1 MAIANTSKCI
11 IMERNKKKSFLIFLS
26 KFFLFFSKGILSYEI
41 TDLIKILVEKNETNS
56 KFKYDNLIDEK
67 NLELADTL
75 YIPEIDYSFNVSNS
89 TTSTN
94 TTSTLNSNTHT
105 LSATVNLYTG
115 GFSQL
120 NLITAQ
126 TRNQAYDYLREY
138 QKELLIKELLNG
150 YSNLQTL
157 IFKKKNQQ
165 LNLEFYRKKVLEAEI
180 LFKAN
185 RITKTEVL
193 DLENELL
200 EAQSVSLDYDR
211 KIDNLMLQVSKL
223 LDLEIYDEDV
233 NFDYV
238 IDVSNSQI
246 SKKLFSE
253 LMNSSYGQYLSFIEN
268 TYLPELEMSKKDL
281 RPSVDLTYS
290 LSESDNY
297 SAVIDHRRSSSLS
310 LSFSVP
316 IYDGYKDEN
325 NFNIEEYNYQK
336 KLLEHKDL
344 KRDLLN
350 TYLESW
356 NNYDFY
362 LNKINNQ
369 EKIIDSLELKLQGN
383 EILYKAQK
391 IDITQLIE
399 SKNELNDAHNI
410 LLDLKSSKKYYLID
424 ILILNGDL
432 NTIINGLG

>member
-1 MAIANTSKCI
+1 M
-11 IMERNKKKSFLIFLS
+11 
-26 KFFLFFSKGILSYEI
+26 
-41 TDLIKILVEKNETNS
+41 
-56 KFKYDNLIDEK
+56 
-67 NLELADTL
+67 
-75 YIPEIDYSFNVSNS
+75 
-89 TTSTN
+89 
-94 TTSTLNSNTHT
+94 
-105 LSATVNLYTG
+105 
-115 GFSQL
+115 
-120 NLITAQ
+120 
-126 TRNQAYDYLREY
+126 
-138 QKELLIKELLNG
+138 
-150 YSNLQTL
+150 

-185 RITKTEVL
+185 RVTKTEVL

-290 LSESDNY
+290 LSESYNY
-297 SAVIDHRRSSSLS
+297 SAAIDHRRSSSLS
-310 LSFSVP
+310 LSLSVP

>member
-1 MAIANTSKCI
+1 MAKIKI
-11 IMERNKKKSFLIFLS
+11 IFLS
-26 KFFLFFSKGILSYEI
+26 TFFLFFSKGILSYEI

-56 KFKYDNLIDEK
+56 KFKYDNLIDDK

-105 LSATVNLYTG
+105 LSATVNLYNG

-120 NLITAQ
+120 NLITTQ
-126 TRNQAYDYLREY
+126 TRNQAFDYLREY

-185 RITKTEVL
+185 RVTKTEVL

-223 LDLEIYDEDV
+223 LDLDIYDEDV

-238 IDVSNSQI
+238 IDVSNAQI

-297 SAVIDHRRSSSLS
+297 SAAIDHRRSSSLS
-310 LSFSVP
+310 LSLSVP

>member
-1 MAIANTSKCI
+1 MAKIKI
-11 IMERNKKKSFLIFLS
+11 IFLIIFL
-26 KFFLFFSKGILSYEI
+26 LFFSKGILSYEI

-56 KFKYDNLIDEK
+56 KFKYDNLIDDK

-94 TTSTLNSNTHT
+94 ATSTLNSNTHT
-105 LSATVNLYTG
+105 LSATVNLYNG

-120 NLITAQ
+120 NLITTQ
-126 TRNQAYDYLREY
+126 TRNQAFDYLREY

-185 RITKTEVL
+185 RVTKTEVL

-246 SKKLFSE
+246 TKKLFSE

-297 SAVIDHRRSSSLS
+297 SAAIDHRRSSSLS
-310 LSFSVP
+310 LSLSVP

-369 EKIIDSLELKLQGN
+369 EKIINSLELKLQGN

>member
-1 MAIANTSKCI
+1 MAKIKI
-11 IMERNKKKSFLIFLS
+11 IFLS
-26 KFFLFFSKGILSYEI
+26 TFFLFFSKGILSYEI

-94 TTSTLNSNTHT
+94 ATSTLNSNTHT
-105 LSATVNLYTG
+105 LSATVNLYNG

-120 NLITAQ
+120 NLITTQ
-126 TRNQAYDYLREY
+126 TRNQAFDYLREY

-297 SAVIDHRRSSSLS
+297 SAAIDHRRSSSLS
-310 LSFSVP
+310 LSLSVP
-316 IYDGYKDEN
+316 IYDGFKDEN
-325 NFNIEEYNYQK
+325 NFDIEEYNYQK

>member
-1 MAIANTSKCI
+1 MAKIKI
-11 IMERNKKKSFLIFLS
+11 IFLS
-26 KFFLFFSKGILSYEI
+26 TFFLFFSKGILSYEI

-56 KFKYDNLIDEK
+56 KFKYDNLIDDK

-105 LSATVNLYTG
+105 LSATVNLYNG

-120 NLITAQ
+120 NLITTQ
-126 TRNQAYDYLREY
+126 TRNQAFDYLREY

-185 RITKTEVL
+185 RVTKTEVL

-297 SAVIDHRRSSSLS
+297 SAAIDHRRSSSLS
-310 LSFSVP
+310 LSLSVP

-325 NFNIEEYNYQK
+325 NFDIEEYNYQK

>member
-1 MAIANTSKCI
+1 MAKIKI
-11 IMERNKKKSFLIFLS
+11 IFLS
-26 KFFLFFSKGILSYEI
+26 TFFLFFSKGILSYEI

-56 KFKYDNLIDEK
+56 RFKYDNLIDEK

-94 TTSTLNSNTHT
+94 ATSTLNSNTHT
-105 LSATVNLYTG
+105 LSATVNLYNG

-120 NLITAQ
+120 NLITTQ
-126 TRNQAYDYLREY
+126 TRNQAFDYLREY

-185 RITKTEVL
+185 RVTKTEVL

-246 SKKLFSE
+246 TKKLFSE

-297 SAVIDHRRSSSLS
+297 SAAIDHRRSSSLS
-310 LSFSVP
+310 LSLSVP

-369 EKIIDSLELKLQGN
+369 EKIINSLELKLQGN

>member
-1 MAIANTSKCI
+1 MAKIKI
-11 IMERNKKKSFLIFLS
+11 IFLS
-26 KFFLFFSKGILSYEI
+26 TFFLFFSKGILSYEI

-105 LSATVNLYTG
+105 LSATVNLYNG

-120 NLITAQ
+120 NLITTQ
-126 TRNQAYDYLREY
+126 TRNQAFDYLREY

-185 RITKTEVL
+185 RVTKTEVL

-297 SAVIDHRRSSSLS
+297 SAAIDHRRSSSLS
-310 LSFSVP
+310 LSLSVP
-316 IYDGYKDEN
+316 IYDGFKDEN

>member
-1 MAIANTSKCI
+1 MAKIKI
-11 IMERNKKKSFLIFLS
+11 IFLITFL
-26 KFFLFFSKGILSYEI
+26 LFFSKGILSYEI

-56 KFKYDNLIDEK
+56 KFKYDNLIDDK

-105 LSATVNLYTG
+105 LSATVNLYNG

-120 NLITAQ
+120 NLITTQ

-185 RITKTEVL
+185 RVTKTEVL

>member
-1 MAIANTSKCI
+1 MAKIKI
-11 IMERNKKKSFLIFLS
+11 IFLS
-26 KFFLFFSKGILSYEI
+26 TFFLFFSKGILSYEI

-105 LSATVNLYTG
+105 LSATVNLYNG

-120 NLITAQ
+120 NLITTQ

-223 LDLEIYDEDV
+223 LDLDIYDEDV

-238 IDVSNSQI
+238 IDVSNAQI

-297 SAVIDHRRSSSLS
+297 SAAIDHRRSSSLS
-310 LSFSVP
+310 LSLSVP

-369 EKIIDSLELKLQGN
+369 EKIINSLELKLQGN

>member
-1 MAIANTSKCI
+1 MAKIKI
-11 IMERNKKKSFLIFLS
+11 IFLS
-26 KFFLFFSKGILSYEI
+26 TFFLFFSKGILSYEI

-94 TTSTLNSNTHT
+94 STSTLNSNTHT
-105 LSATVNLYTG
+105 LSATVNLYNG

-120 NLITAQ
+120 NLITTQ
-126 TRNQAYDYLREY
+126 TRNQAFDYLREY

-246 SKKLFSE
+246 TKKLFSE

-297 SAVIDHRRSSSLS
+297 SAAIDHRRSSSLS
-310 LSFSVP
+310 LSLSVP

>member
-1 MAIANTSKCI
+1 MAKIKI
-11 IMERNKKKSFLIFLS
+11 IFLS
-26 KFFLFFSKGILSYEI
+26 TFFLFFSKGILSYEI

-105 LSATVNLYTG
+105 LSATVNLYNG

-120 NLITAQ
+120 NLITTQ
-126 TRNQAYDYLREY
+126 TRNQAFDYLREY

-238 IDVSNSQI
+238 INVSNSQI

-297 SAVIDHRRSSSLS
+297 SAAIDHRRSSSLS
-310 LSFSVP
+310 LSLSVP

-369 EKIIDSLELKLQGN
+369 EKIINSLELKLQGN

>member
-1 MAIANTSKCI
+1 MAKIKI
-11 IMERNKKKSFLIFLS
+11 IFLS
-26 KFFLFFSKGILSYEI
+26 TFFLFFSKGILSYEI

-56 KFKYDNLIDEK
+56 RFKYDNLIDEK

-94 TTSTLNSNTHT
+94 ATSTLNSNTHT
-105 LSATVNLYTG
+105 LSATVNLYNG

-120 NLITAQ
+120 NLITTQ
-126 TRNQAYDYLREY
+126 TRNQAFDYLREY

-185 RITKTEVL
+185 RVTKTEVL

-211 KIDNLMLQVSKL
+211 KIDNLILQVSKL

-246 SKKLFSE
+246 TKKLFSE

-297 SAVIDHRRSSSLS
+297 SAAIDHRRSSSLS
-310 LSFSVP
+310 LSLSVP

-369 EKIIDSLELKLQGN
+369 KKIIDSLELKLQGN

>member
-1 MAIANTSKCI
+1 MAKIKI
-11 IMERNKKKSFLIFLS
+11 IFLS
-26 KFFLFFSKGILSYEI
+26 AFFLFFSKGILSYEI

-105 LSATVNLYTG
+105 LSATVNLYNG

-120 NLITAQ
+120 NLITTQ

-185 RITKTEVL
+185 RVTKTEVL

-297 SAVIDHRRSSSLS
+297 SAAIDHRRSSSLS
-310 LSFSVP
+310 LSLSVP

>member
-1 MAIANTSKCI
+1 MAKIKI
-11 IMERNKKKSFLIFLS
+11 IFLS
-26 KFFLFFSKGILSYEI
+26 TFFLFFSKGIFSYEI
-41 TDLIKILVEKNETNS
+41 TDLIRILVEKNETNS

-67 NLELADTL
+67 NLEIADTL

-94 TTSTLNSNTHT
+94 STSTLNSNTHT
-105 LSATVNLYTG
+105 LSATVNLYNG

-120 NLITAQ
+120 NLITTQ
-126 TRNQAYDYLREY
+126 TRNQAFDYLREY

-185 RITKTEVL
+185 RNTKTEVL

-246 SKKLFSE
+246 TKKLFSE

-297 SAVIDHRRSSSLS
+297 SAAIDHRRSSSLS
-310 LSFSVP
+310 LSLSVP

-369 EKIIDSLELKLQGN
+369 EKIINSLGLKLQGN

>member
-1 MAIANTSKCI
+1 MAKIKI
-11 IMERNKKKSFLIFLS
+11 IFLS
-26 KFFLFFSKGILSYEI
+26 TFFLFFSKGILSYEI

-94 TTSTLNSNTHT
+94 ATSTLNSNTHT
-105 LSATVNLYTG
+105 LSATVNLYNG

-120 NLITAQ
+120 NLITTQ
-126 TRNQAYDYLREY
+126 TRNQAFDYLREY

-185 RITKTEVL
+185 RVTKTEVL

-238 IDVSNSQI
+238 INVSNSQI

-297 SAVIDHRRSSSLS
+297 SAAIDHRRSSSLS
-310 LSFSVP
+310 LSLNVP

-369 EKIIDSLELKLQGN
+369 EKIINSLELKLQGN

>member
-1 MAIANTSKCI
+1 MAKIKI
-11 IMERNKKKSFLIFLS
+11 IFLS
-26 KFFLFFSKGILSYEI
+26 TFFLFFSKGILSYEI

-56 KFKYDNLIDEK
+56 QFKYDNLIDDK

-75 YIPEIDYSFNVSNS
+75 YIPEIDYSFSISNS
-89 TTSTN
+89 TTSTDS
-94 TTSTLNSNTHT
+94 TSTVNTDTHT
-105 LSATVNLYTG
+105 LSATVNLYNG

-120 NLITAQ
+120 NLITTQ
-126 TRNQAYDYLREY
+126 TRNQAFDYLREY

-185 RITKTEVL
+185 RVTKTEVL

-297 SAVIDHRRSSSLS
+297 SAAIDHRRSSSLS
-310 LSFSVP
+310 LSLSVP

>member
-1 MAIANTSKCI
+1 MAKIKI
-11 IMERNKKKSFLIFLS
+11 IFLS
-26 KFFLFFSKGILSYEI
+26 TFFLFFSKGILSYEI

-56 KFKYDNLIDEK
+56 QFKYDNLIDDK

-75 YIPEIDYSFNVSNS
+75 YIPEIDYSFSISNS
-89 TTSTN
+89 TTSTDS
-94 TTSTLNSNTHT
+94 TSTVNADTHT
-105 LSATVNLYTG
+105 LSATVNLYNG

-120 NLITAQ
+120 NLITTQ
-126 TRNQAYDYLREY
+126 TRNQAFDYLREY

-185 RITKTEVL
+185 RVTKTEVL

-297 SAVIDHRRSSSLS
+297 SAAIDHRRSSSLS
-310 LSFSVP
+310 LSLSVP